1 MIKSIKSIKKNT
13 EFVQKLIDF
22 YDQIDSLTYKEKPK
36 YN

>member
-1 MIKSIKSIKKNT
+1 MIKAIKSIKKNK

-22 YDQIDSLTYKEKPK
+22 YDQIESLNYKEKPK